1 MISPLLYWFQ
11 PTEAA
16 NLDAHNSTNW
26 STEVDATIMHNY
38 HWERAALIDFC
49 SRRLSAVPPE
59 EQDENMDD
67 GAGGPE
73 DVEW

>member
-1 MISPLLYWFQ
+1 
-11 PTEAA
+11 
-16 NLDAHNSTNW
+16 
-26 STEVDATIMHNY
+26 MHNY

-73 DVEW
+73 DVE